1 MLTISNATPSTF
13 SILRA
18 HHNTIE
24 YSESAISYS
33 ARFSSDSTV
42 ARSSSC
48 SSFSC
53 SLCANRSMTSTLLH
67 SAHAQRARPRAPL
80 ACVLSVPRRVERL
93 LHLDQAREGDGRLVS
108 TLTFSRL
115 LRVIVERSVVEEAAT
130 ARQLPKF
137 GKVEGQQRRSVRGST
152 LRGAL
157 RRAHRPGRLPFSS
170 QKIRSLRYCLHPL
183 SKVFFLFL
191 FFLVLLLLIFF
202 IR

>member
-1 MLTISNATPSTF
+1 MLTISNTTPSTF

-18 HHNTIE
+18 HYNTIE

-48 SSFSC
+48 SSFAC

-93 LHLDQAREGDGRLVS
+93 LRLDQARERDRRLIS
-108 TLTFSRL
+108 TLTFRL
-115 LRVIVERSVVEEAAT
+115 AFSESLSSERRRRGAAT
-130 ARQLPKF
+130 ARKLPKF

-157 RRAHRPGRLPFSS
+157 RRAHRPRRLPFSA
-170 QKIRSLRYCLHPL
+170 QKIRSLRYSLHPL

-191 FFLVLLLLIFF
+191 FF
-202 IR
+202 